1 MNCFFFVF
9 CFIRSLQL
17 KVKKLEEEEKDGD
30 DVRSINDETE
40 PTRLNRETNES
51 STASVDK
58 IADHER
64 LSRENSKNPDP
75 NQKAATA
82 TTEEEE
88 GTVSRRLG
96 MSHCFLDFLN
106 YVEIFYLIFLRYVI
120 KFLHAL
126 SFFSNLHALKLKN
139 CFFFQ
144 IIIIFKFFTAEVIF
158 N

>member
-51 STASVDK
+51 NSTPPVDK

-64 LSRENSKNPDP
+64 LSGDSSINPDP
-75 NQKAATA
+75 DQKTA
-82 TTEEEE
+82 TEEEE
-88 GTVSRRLG
+88 EG
-96 MSHCFLDFLN
+96 F
-106 YVEIFYLIFLRYVI
+106 FYNSYLSLYCNITPSYI
-120 KFLHAL
+120 K
-126 SFFSNLHALKLKN
+126 K
-139 CFFFQ
+139 
-144 IIIIFKFFTAEVIF
+144 
-158 N
+158 